1 MHRVF
6 ALVIVIAVLF
16 SAAPAHVQT
25 ASARPQGAH
34 NDAQHAAQKDQLE
47 KQLRDADL
55 EFAKQT
61 HERRLEG
68 WMDFFADDAS
78 VIHEGKVTSGKTALR
93 AFYEPVF
100 ANQDFT
106 LTWTPTKAEAS
117 KDGSLGYTFGDY
129 EARNAGQTSRGVYAT
144 TWRRVN
150 GRWKVVLD
158 LGNAQR

>member
-6 ALVIVIAVLF
+6 AFVIAIAVLL
-16 SAAPAHVQT
+16 SSTPARVQT
-25 ASARPQGAH
+25 ASARPQETE
-34 NDAQHAAQKDQLE
+34 KDRLE

-55 EFAKQT
+55 EFARQT
-61 HERRLEG
+61 REHRLEG

-78 VIHEGKVTSGKTALR
+78 VIHEGKVTSGQQALR
-93 AFYEPVF
+93 AFYEPIF
-100 ANQDFT
+100 ANQDFA

-117 KDGSLGYTFGDY
+117 KDGSLGYTYGDY
-129 EARNAGQTSRGVYAT
+129 EAKSSGQTSHGVYAT

-158 LGNAQR
+158 LGSAQR